1 MDWFLYDNG
10 LRHERVK
17 LRNVLFINFV
27 CYFTEFKVR
36 KYKFVFIN
44 NCLSTLTAILKE
56 ITFAIAPLLTVK
68 VGRSPNL
75 AIITVHFGLHHLL
88 PLIFTFLFS
97 ESTQKLF
104 FKFRLLRHDSWNIK
118 KQRVLLIW
126 NNRSEKKVSY
136 NSRKI
141 VKISN

>member
-1 MDWFLYDNG
+1 MNSNRDRNQILLKTPVIVSYYLFFVT
-10 LRHERVK
+10 E

-44 NCLSTLTAILKE
+44 NCLSTLTANTKRNHV
-56 ITFAIAPLLTVK
+56 IAPLLTVK

-75 AIITVHFGLHHLL
+75 AIVTVHFGLYNLL

-104 FKFRLLRHDSWNIK
+104 FKFHLLRHDS
-118 KQRVLLIW
+118 
-126 NNRSEKKVSY
+126 
-136 NSRKI
+136 
-141 VKISN
+141 

>member
-68 VGRSPNL
+68 VGMSPNL

-104 FKFRLLRHDSWNIK
+104 FKFRLLRHDS
-118 KQRVLLIW
+118 
-126 NNRSEKKVSY
+126 
-136 NSRKI
+136 
-141 VKISN
+141 